1 MKSKRSAWLDA
12 AQRKQENCVFLIR
25 LNWPFE
31 CATAWVNK
39 SLPPP
44 FQDMRVIRLNI
55 SLNVWNLYS
64 AFYCQWQISQK
75 ITCIASCQREKIR
88 RVLFLQCTPVYLHSF
103 NSPSNMLLIFLPL
116 ITSLFLV
123 FLCLTVTL
131 QALIQKTKHATWLH
145 FVWWRQLPW
154 IQQHGCGVF
163 PLWITHPHT
172 PTLTNTAFPKTQMGE
187 ELISDLIS
195 LGFFGGDT
203 VFYVFLT
210 DRKVVLVALLSMCAF
225 M

>member
-103 NSPSNMLLIFLPL
+103 NSPSNMLLIFLPRPY
-116 ITSLFLV
+116 FLYSSV
-123 FLCLTVTL
+123 WPSPSKPSSRKQNMQPGSICVVASA
-131 QALIQKTKHATWLH
+131 ALDTAARMWCFSI
-145 FVWWRQLPW
+145 VN
-154 IQQHGCGVF
+154 
-163 PLWITHPHT
+163 HT
-172 PTLTNTAFPKTQMGE
+172 PTHPYTYKHSFPE
-187 ELISDLIS
+187 DSD
-195 LGFFGGDT
+195 GWG
-203 VFYVFLT
+203 
-210 DRKVVLVALLSMCAF
+210 AH
-225 M
+225 